1 MSPPHFCHVFSSFDA
16 GGAELRT
23 VTLMNALGR
32 RVRHTIIPVNGSH
45 SAADRIAGDVAADL
59 RSAPA
64 GKGGLLYGAKLGRM
78 LASLRPDL
86 VLTYNWGAIDGV
98 IGSLLYRVAPVVH
111 GEDGFGRDEATALK
125 QRRVLA
131 RRAVLR
137 YAYRT
142 IVPSHVLF
150 EIALTRFRVP
160 RNRLLHIPNGVDQ
173 QRFHPRTDP
182 GWRREHNVPEDAVV
196 CGAVGALRPEKN
208 FGLLIAAWDRVVRQG
223 ADVWLAIA
231 GDGPCGPE
239 LRDAAARTSMPSR
252 VLFAGPLTE
261 PVPFYQSLDIFA
273 LSSVTEQMPLSVLE
287 AMACALP
294 VLSTD
299 VGDVRRMLGD
309 AGISGVSLAPSNDV
323 DGYASALS
331 LLAGDRARRKV
342 LGDLNHRGG
351 AWRHTRWT
359 TWCRPIPAPSRPL
372 SGRSIG

>member
-23 VTLMNALGR
+23 VTLMNALGG

-45 SAADRIAGDVAADL
+45 GAADRIAPDVPVDV
-59 RSAPA
+59 RPAPA
-64 GKGGLLYGAKLGRM
+64 GKGSVFYGATLGRA
-78 LASLRPDL
+78 LAALRPDL

-98 IGSLLYRVAPVVH
+98 VGSLLYRVAPVIH

-137 YAYRT
+137 YAHRT

-160 RNRLLHIPNGVDQ
+160 RGRLLHIPNGVDQ
-173 QRFHPRTDP
+173 QRFHPRACAA
-182 GWRREHNVPEDAVV
+182 WRRQHSVPEDAVL

-208 FGLLIAAWDRVVRQG
+208 FGLLIAAWDRVVREG
-223 ADVWLAIA
+223 GDVWLAIA
-231 GDGPCGPE
+231 GDGPCAPQ
-239 LRDAAARTSMPSR
+239 LRDAAARTWLPSR
-252 VLFAGPLTE
+252 VIFAGPLDE
-261 PVPFYQSLDIFA
+261 PAPFYRSLDIFA

-299 VGDVRRMLGD
+299 VGDVRRMLGE
-309 AGISGVSLAPSNDV
+309 AGVSGVTLAPSD
-323 DGYASALS
+323 DLDAYASALS
-331 LLAGDRARRKV
+331 LLAGDRARRTA
-342 LGDLNHRGG
+342 LAELNRRRCLETYTLDGMVQ
-351 AWRHTRWT
+351 AYTRT
-359 TWCRPIPAPSRPL
+359 FEAAI
-372 SGRSIG
+372 GRSI